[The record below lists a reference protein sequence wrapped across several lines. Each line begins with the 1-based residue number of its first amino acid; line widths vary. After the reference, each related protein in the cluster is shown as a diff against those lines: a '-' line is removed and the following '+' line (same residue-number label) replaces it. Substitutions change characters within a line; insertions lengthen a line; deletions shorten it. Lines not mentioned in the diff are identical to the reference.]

1 MKLTNLS
8 VVDYS
13 PNKGRDSPTTKIWI
27 DITNMFQK
35 YFIIFLHG
43 WKKKKIFSAE
53 KDQEFNVI
61 PVMGQDRDRGLSIRL
76 RVDIPNLTR
85 LRNTFEG

>member
-1 MKLTNLS
+1 MEK
-8 VVDYS
+8 
-13 PNKGRDSPTTKIWI
+13 
-27 DITNMFQK
+27 
-35 YFIIFLHG
+35 G

-76 RVDIPNLTR
+76 RVADDITNLTR